1 MQATNSTI
9 YHNLSAR
16 SRSRPVACVFD
27 IRVSRYLNLTTLL
40 CSNNTIMIWL
50 TPVTFELGKMINH
63 RRICTFADEDRRGLG
78 LLQIMLLLR
87 AGNLLHAA
95 VSACFTSVGSVLTL

>member
-1 MQATNSTI
+1 
-9 YHNLSAR
+9 
-16 SRSRPVACVFD
+16 
-27 IRVSRYLNLTTLL
+27 
-40 CSNNTIMIWL
+40 MIWL

-63 RRICTFADEDRRGLG
+63 RRICTFDEDRRGLG

-95 VSACFTSVGSVLTL
+95 VSACSMSVGSVLTS